1 MTVNN
6 AQRFG
11 CVAIVPAGGSGAR
24 FGATVP
30 KQYSVIAG
38 RTVIEHSLRAL
49 QSCAAIEHIF
59 VSVQDDDTRAD
70 EVAAAVPGVTF
81 LRCAGATRADTVRS
95 ALRTISKQ
103 IRRDAWVLVHDAARP
118 CVLASDVARLV
129 ELVDAHAVGGLL
141 ATPVADTL
149 KRATADNEIA
159 ETISRENM
167 WRAQTPQMFRYET
180 LVHALNASPDV
191 TDEAQA
197 IEALGMT
204 PLLVAGSAR
213 NIKITLPED
222 AELAEFY
229 LTRRAKYMVPFRV
242 GTGFDVHQLVVGRA
256 LVIGGVTIPYER
268 GLLGHSDADVLLH
281 AIADALLGAA
291 ALGDIGKHFPDSDPT
306 YNGADSR
313 TLLRTVVRRVREA
326 GWQVGNIDATI
337 IAQAP
342 KMAPHIEQMRMNI
355 ASDCGV
361 AAGAINVKAT
371 TTEQLGFTGR
381 GEGIAAQASALL
393 AVLASV

>member
-1 MTVNN
+1 MILTA

-24 FGATVP
+24 YGASVP

-38 RTVIEHSLRAL
+38 RAVIEHSLRAL

-59 VSVQDDDTRAD
+59 VNLQHDDARAD
-70 EVAAAVPGVTF
+70 ELAASMPDVTF
-81 LRCAGATRADTVRS
+81 LRCAGTTRAETVRAALS
-95 ALRTISKQ
+95 AISKQ
-103 IRRDAWVLVHDAARP
+103 VKRDAWVLVHDAARP
-118 CVLASDVARLV
+118 CVLATDLTRLV
-129 ELVDAHAVGGLL
+129 ELAGAHAVGGLL

-149 KRATADNEIA
+149 KRGTSDNEIA

-191 TDEAQA
+191 TDESQA

-229 LTRRAKYMVPFRV
+229 LAR
-242 GTGFDVHQLVVGRA
+242 
-256 LVIGGVTIPYER
+256 GG
-268 GLLGHSDADVLLH
+268 
-281 AIADALLGAA
+281 
-291 ALGDIGKHFPDSDPT
+291 K
-306 YNGADSR
+306 
-313 TLLRTVVRRVREA
+313 
-326 GWQVGNIDATI
+326 
-337 IAQAP
+337 
-342 KMAPHIEQMRMNI
+342 
-355 ASDCGV
+355 
-361 AAGAINVKAT
+361 
-371 TTEQLGFTGR
+371 
-381 GEGIAAQASALL
+381 
-393 AVLASV
+393 

>member
-1 MTVNN
+1 MTVNS

-24 FGATVP
+24 YGAKVP

-59 VSVQDDDTRAD
+59 VNVQDDDARAEELAATMPD
-70 EVAAAVPGVTF
+70 VAF
-81 LRCAGATRADTVRS
+81 LRCAGATRSQTVQAALS
-95 ALRTISKQ
+95 AISKLVK
-103 IRRDAWVLVHDAARP
+103 RDAWVLVHDAARP
-118 CVLASDVARLV
+118 CVLAADVMRLM
-129 ELVDAHAVGGLL
+129 ESAGAHAVGGLL

-149 KRATADNEIA
+149 KRGTDQNEIA

-197 IEALGMT
+197 IEALGMM
-204 PLLVAGSAR
+204 PLLVAGSAN

-229 LTRRAKYMVPFRV
+229 LTR
-242 GTGFDVHQLVVGRA
+242 
-256 LVIGGVTIPYER
+256 ER
-268 GLLGHSDADVLLH
+268 
-281 AIADALLGAA
+281 
-291 ALGDIGKHFPDSDPT
+291 K
-306 YNGADSR
+306 
-313 TLLRTVVRRVREA
+313 
-326 GWQVGNIDATI
+326 
-337 IAQAP
+337 
-342 KMAPHIEQMRMNI
+342 
-355 ASDCGV
+355 
-361 AAGAINVKAT
+361 
-371 TTEQLGFTGR
+371 
-381 GEGIAAQASALL
+381 
-393 AVLASV
+393 

>member
-1 MTVNN
+1 MTAGVQ
-6 AQRFG
+6 QRFG

-24 FGATVP
+24 YGAALP

-59 VSVQDDDTRAD
+59 VNVQHDDVRAN
-70 EVAAAVPGVTF
+70 EIATAVPGVTF
-81 LRCAGATRADTVRS
+81 LRCAGVTRAETVQS
-95 ALRTISKQ
+95 ALAAISKQ
-103 IRRDAWVLVHDAARP
+103 VKRDAWVLVHDAARP
-118 CVLASDVARLV
+118 CVLTTDIARLI
-129 ELVDAHAVGGLL
+129 ETAGAHGVGGLL

-149 KRATADNEIA
+149 KRGTADNEIA
-159 ETISRENM
+159 ETISRDKM

-229 LTRRAKYMVPFRV
+229 LTR
-242 GTGFDVHQLVVGRA
+242 
-256 LVIGGVTIPYER
+256 GG
-268 GLLGHSDADVLLH
+268 
-281 AIADALLGAA
+281 
-291 ALGDIGKHFPDSDPT
+291 K
-306 YNGADSR
+306 
-313 TLLRTVVRRVREA
+313 
-326 GWQVGNIDATI
+326 
-337 IAQAP
+337 
-342 KMAPHIEQMRMNI
+342 
-355 ASDCGV
+355 
-361 AAGAINVKAT
+361 
-371 TTEQLGFTGR
+371 
-381 GEGIAAQASALL
+381 
-393 AVLASV
+393 

>member
-1 MTVNN
+1 MTVSNTL
-6 AQRFG
+6 RFS

-24 FGATVP
+24 YGAAMP

-49 QSCAAIEHIF
+49 QSCVAIEHIF
-59 VSVQDDDTRAD
+59 VNVQHDDVRA
-70 EVAAAVPGVTF
+70 EAVAAAFPGVTF
-81 LRCAGATRADTVRS
+81 LRCAGATRAETVQS
-95 ALRTISKQ
+95 ALAAISKQ
-103 IRRDAWVLVHDAARP
+103 VKRDAWVLVHDAARP
-118 CVLASDVARLV
+118 CVLASDVKNLIQLV
-129 ELVDAHAVGGLL
+129 GAHTVGGLL

-149 KRATADNEIA
+149 KRGTTDHEIV

-229 LTRRAKYMVPFRV
+229 LTR
-242 GTGFDVHQLVVGRA
+242 
-256 LVIGGVTIPYER
+256 GVT
-268 GLLGHSDADVLLH
+268 
-281 AIADALLGAA
+281 
-291 ALGDIGKHFPDSDPT
+291 
-306 YNGADSR
+306 
-313 TLLRTVVRRVREA
+313 
-326 GWQVGNIDATI
+326 
-337 IAQAP
+337 
-342 KMAPHIEQMRMNI
+342 
-355 ASDCGV
+355 
-361 AAGAINVKAT
+361 
-371 TTEQLGFTGR
+371 
-381 GEGIAAQASALL
+381 
-393 AVLASV
+393 

>member
-1 MTVNN
+1 MTVNGT
-6 AQRFG
+6 QRFG

-24 FGATVP
+24 YGAAVP
-30 KQYSVIAG
+30 KQYSKIAG
-38 RTVIEHSLRAL
+38 RTVIEHSLLAL

-59 VSVQDDDTRAD
+59 VNVQHDDELAD
-70 EVAAAVPGVTF
+70 DVASAVLGVTF
-81 LRCAGATRADTVRS
+81 LRCAGITRAETVQS
-95 ALRTISKQ
+95 ALAAISKQ
-103 IRRDAWVLVHDAARP
+103 VKRDAWVLVHDAARP

-129 ELVDAHAVGGLL
+129 ELAGAHSVGGLL

-149 KRATADNEIA
+149 KRGTAEHEIA

-229 LTRRAKYMVPFRV
+229 LTR
-242 GTGFDVHQLVVGRA
+242 
-256 LVIGGVTIPYER
+256 GG
-268 GLLGHSDADVLLH
+268 
-281 AIADALLGAA
+281 
-291 ALGDIGKHFPDSDPT
+291 K
-306 YNGADSR
+306 
-313 TLLRTVVRRVREA
+313 
-326 GWQVGNIDATI
+326 
-337 IAQAP
+337 
-342 KMAPHIEQMRMNI
+342 
-355 ASDCGV
+355 
-361 AAGAINVKAT
+361 
-371 TTEQLGFTGR
+371 
-381 GEGIAAQASALL
+381 
-393 AVLASV
+393 